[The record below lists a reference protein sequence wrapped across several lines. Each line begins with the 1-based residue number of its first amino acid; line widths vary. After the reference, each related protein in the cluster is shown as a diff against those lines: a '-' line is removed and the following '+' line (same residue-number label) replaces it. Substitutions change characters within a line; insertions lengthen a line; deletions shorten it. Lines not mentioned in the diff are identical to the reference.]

1 MAASATTGDYYA
13 LLGVKRRAT
22 EDELKAAFRA
32 LAKKHHPDMNPGNAA
47 AEALFKSI
55 NQAYSVLSDPR
66 ERRIYDAAHPRAG
79 TSPFG
84 FGGGDKPWE
93 ASSRRGS
100 YDSSAS
106 ASAEPYRDMTEEE
119 AAEFS
124 RRAAAAARATGA
136 GYAKQRA
143 RRAPPRPDP
152 DLESDP
158 FDFDE
163 WQRMH
168 FGPTAAQAE
177 AAARQ
182 RVKEARETGFAGF
195 NKSGASRGENWTFR
209 RTVRYSA
216 EAWEEEEV
224 AAGGGGSHAGAR
236 TASMDADQYRRYAAA
251 YRAGRAASE
260 RALPLRIAMLAAV
273 GIGVFL
279 ATYYLAK
286 PRDIKE
292 GRKAEETLRNR

>member
-1 MAASATTGDYYA
+1 MATSASNGDYYA

-22 EDELKAAFRA
+22 EEELKTAFRA
-32 LAKKHHPDMNPGNAA
+32 LAKKHHPDLNPGNAA

-55 NQAYSVLSDPR
+55 NQAYSVLSDAR

-79 TSPFG
+79 ASPFG
-84 FGGGDKPWE
+84 FGGGGAPWE
-93 ASSRRGS
+93 ASSHRGS
-100 YDSSAS
+100 YDAGAS
-106 ASAEPYRDMTEEE
+106 ADPYRDMTEEE
-119 AAEFS
+119 AAELS

-136 GYAKQRA
+136 GYAKPRA
-143 RRAPPRPDP
+143 RRATPRHDP

-195 NKSGASRGENWTFR
+195 NKPGASRGDNWTYR
-209 RTVRYSA
+209 RMARDA
-216 EAWEEEEV
+216 ADAWEEET
-224 AAGGGGSHAGAR
+224 AAGGHAGGR

-260 RALPLRIAMLAAV
+260 RAWPLRIAMLAAV
-273 GIGVFL
+273 GIGAYVAAVY
-279 ATYYLAK
+279 ATK

-292 GRKAEETLRNR
+292 GRKAEQALRNR